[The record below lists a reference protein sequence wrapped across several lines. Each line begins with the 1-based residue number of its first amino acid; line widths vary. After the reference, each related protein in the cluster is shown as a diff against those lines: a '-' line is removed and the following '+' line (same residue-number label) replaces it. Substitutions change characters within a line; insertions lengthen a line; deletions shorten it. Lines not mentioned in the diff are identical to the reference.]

1 MDTSAI
7 RPQQPQRHRRRFGAV
22 RRPAR
27 RKLTGIYALV
37 EEMEERWANIDAAVV
52 GVMAAGLEA
61 VKNKCRANIENLP
74 EGDESDDED
83 LDTESDDAAG

>member
-1 MDTSAI
+1 
-7 RPQQPQRHRRRFGAV
+7 
-22 RRPAR
+22 
-27 RKLTGIYALV
+27 
-37 EEMEERWANIDAAVV
+37 MEERWANIDAAVV